1 MSIPLRVRQ
10 EQRNREDDTWTQAQ
24 EIPKGKNQS
33 GNQVV
38 EIEVINLVNHERMNE
53 FSMDEAEIDY
63 LVESISTSG
72 ILQPIVVRPHPNLP
86 GKYQVLSGHRRK
98 RAAERLHL
106 KTVPCTVMDLNDNQA
121 DTVFYV
127 TNLTQRTALKPS
139 ERANAYAKMKEA
151 LEREGSDRTTA
162 QVAQMNGENIR
173 VVQRYI
179 KIASLNQALLQN
191 LDEGKIS
198 LRAATVLSDLT
209 AEAQGHLVAIMNEHG
224 CDKLTEEQA
233 KAVVTLPRHD
243 RPALERSLFP
253 IKERKRKAK
262 PQGFIKIPRVE
273 LEKYMEIDGLSE
285 AEIKDLVLA
294 IIQEYKERSE

>member
-1 MSIPLRVRQ
+1 MPIPLRVRQ
-10 EQRNREDDTWTQAQ
+10 EQRDQREENKAQ
-24 EIPKGKNQS
+24 ELEVLQERILPR
-33 GNQVV
+33 NQVV
-38 EIEVINLVNHERMNE
+38 EIEVVNLVNHERMNE

-72 ILQPIVVRPHPNLP
+72 ILQPLIVRHHPILP

-106 KTVPCTVMDLNDNQA
+106 KTVPCSVMELNDNEA

-127 TNLTQRTALKPS
+127 TNLTQRTSLKPS

-162 QVAQMNGENIR
+162 QIAQMNGDNIR

-179 KIASLNQALLQN
+179 KIASLNQVLLQK

-209 AEAQGHLVAIMNEHG
+209 AEAQSSLVAVMNEHG
-224 CDKLTEEQA
+224 CDKITEEQA
-233 KAVVTLPRHD
+233 KGVVTLPRHD
-243 RPALERSLFP
+243 RISLERSLFP
-253 IKERKRKAK
+253 IKERKRKTK
-262 PQGFIKIPRVE
+262 PLGFIKIPRE
-273 LEKYMEIDGLSE
+273 DLESYMEIDGLSE
-285 AEIKDLVLA
+285 AEIKELVLT
-294 IIQEYKERSE
+294 IIQEHKERSK